1 MKNTIP
7 QSSFWIYISVILL
20 PLNGGFINAATLISF
35 LHNSVGYVTGNLAY
49 AGTYYA
55 EENYVMFLK
64 MILLIFSFLLGSII
78 SGLIIK
84 NEYYNKDHRYSAN
97 LILQLLLV
105 AISIY
110 LMRYNLSYCG
120 YLLAATMGL
129 QNSMTTH
136 YGSALIRTT
145 HMTGTVTDLGILISY
160 WLKRKHVSFWKI
172 KIYLILIISFLI
184 GSIVGALCFFHFQEN
199 SLFVSILI
207 YLIMIAISKK

>member
-105 AISIY
+105 VISIY

-172 KIYLILIISFLI
+172 KIYLILIISFL
-184 GSIVGALCFFHFQEN
+184 
-199 SLFVSILI
+199 
-207 YLIMIAISKK
+207 

>member
-1 MKNTIP
+1 
-7 QSSFWIYISVILL
+7 
-20 PLNGGFINAATLISF
+20 
-35 LHNSVGYVTGNLAY
+35 
-49 AGTYYA
+49 
-55 EENYVMFLK
+55 
-64 MILLIFSFLLGSII
+64 
-78 SGLIIK
+78 
-84 NEYYNKDHRYSAN
+84 N